1 MEKEKVPQDKGNLT
15 KNNLKELLY
24 ATDENGDYTTTLS
37 TGWEPKTI
45 ALSNSIDDINER
57 IAKAKMQVET
67 GEASPICYY
76 MELNKMDLTILA
88 SYVGM
93 WKWRVKRHFKPSVFA
108 KLNDTILQKYAD
120 AFEISIAELKN
131 IKKTNAN

>member
-1 MEKEKVPQDKGNLT
+1 MEKEKVPQDTGNLT

-37 TGWEPKTI
+37 SGWEPKTI

-57 IAKAKMQVET
+57 IADAKQQVVN

-76 MELNKMDLTILA
+76 MEVNKMDLTILA
-88 SYVGM
+88 SYVGL
-93 WKWRVKRHFKPSVFA
+93 WKWRVKRHFKPDVFA
-108 KLNDTILQKYAD
+108 QLNDKTLQKYAD
-120 AFEISIAELKN
+120 AFEISVQELKN
-131 IKKTNAN
+131 IKSD

>member
-1 MEKEKVPQDKGNLT
+1 MEKEKVPQDKSNLT
-15 KNNLKELLY
+15 KNNVKELLY

-45 ALSNSIDDINER
+45 ALSNSIEEINER
-57 IAKAKMQVET
+57 IAEAKQLVET
-67 GEASPICYY
+67 GEVSPICYY
-76 MELNKMDLTILA
+76 MEVNKMDLTILS

-93 WKWRVKRHFKPSVFA
+93 WKWRVKRHFKPAVFA
-108 KLNDTILQKYAD
+108 QLSDSILKKYAD

-131 IKKTNAN
+131 IKTD